1 MPTQKLLERKALIV
15 GIVINVLQVLAGMAV
30 FFMTGLK
37 AMFLDFSFTAISVLS
52 GMVAVY
58 LSSRTVRTTER
69 FPNGMFALE
78 PIYAI
83 CKAIFT
89 MSLLVYSLI
98 DVCRVAYDYFVF
110 GSGERIETGP
120 VVIYEILTVI
130 VCFSLYT
137 YYRRSNR
144 SIGDSSTMLTAECK
158 STLVDGSMSF
168 GIGVVAIFL
177 MLLPAGGPLD
187 FLHYTGDFFKQA
199 IDRWVEDNV
208 SYIKSVPEETLGE
221 MKDVILDG
229 YEQGK
234 TYTSIVSDIQ
244 DRYNVSKSKAK
255 FLARDQIST
264 LNAQITKKQQTDAGC
279 NSYIWSTSKDS
290 RVRDCHASLD
300 GKEFSWDDPPEMW
313 YMTKSGIKYSGRR
326 CHPGEDYCCR
336 CVALPKFIFEDI
348 DIPV

>member
-144 SIGDSSTMLTAECK
+144 SIGDS
-158 STLVDGSMSF
+158 
-168 GIGVVAIFL
+168 
-177 MLLPAGGPLD
+177 LD
-187 FLHYTGDFFKQA
+187 FLHYTGDFFITVALVALTIKEPFSVLKEA
-199 IDRWVEDNV
+199 FVELVGGVHDDD
-208 SYIKSVPEETLGE
+208 ETNAYVEAEAQRHLPANT
-221 MKDVILDG
+221 D
-229 YEQGK
+229 YEQTLIFK
-234 TYTSIVSDIQ
+234 TGMNYTVDV
-244 DRYNVSKSKAK
+244 Y
-255 FLARDQIST
+255 L
-264 LNAQITKKQQTDAGC
+264 
-279 NSYIWSTSKDS
+279 
-290 RVRDCHASLD
+290 
-300 GKEFSWDDPPEMW
+300 
-313 YMTKSGIKYSGRR
+313 SGI
-326 CHPGEDYCCR
+326 GETID
-336 CVALPKFIFEDI
+336 VADLIECKRSLEKELSKRLHIVDVDFVFD
-348 DIPV
+348 

>member
-187 FLHYTGDFFKQA
+187 FLHYTGDLVGGVHDDDETNA
-199 IDRWVEDNV
+199 YVEAEAQRHLPANTD
-208 SYIKSVPEETLGE
+208 
-221 MKDVILDG
+221 
-229 YEQGK
+229 YEQTLIFK
-234 TYTSIVSDIQ
+234 TGMNYTVDV
-244 DRYNVSKSKAK
+244 Y
-255 FLARDQIST
+255 L
-264 LNAQITKKQQTDAGC
+264 
-279 NSYIWSTSKDS
+279 
-290 RVRDCHASLD
+290 
-300 GKEFSWDDPPEMW
+300 
-313 YMTKSGIKYSGRR
+313 SGI
-326 CHPGEDYCCR
+326 GETID
-336 CVALPKFIFEDI
+336 VADLIECKRSLEKELSKRLHIVDVDFVFD
-348 DIPV
+348 

>member
-1 MPTQKLLERKALIV
+1 MPCNKEGPLMPTQKLLERKALIV

-58 LSSRTVRTTER
+58 LSRTVRTTER

-187 FLHYTGDFFKQA
+187 FPLHRRFLHHRGFGALTIKEPFSVLKEAF
-199 IDRWVEDNV
+199 VELVGGVHDDD
-208 SYIKSVPEETLGE
+208 ETNAYVEAEAQRHLPA
-221 MKDVILDG
+221 
-229 YEQGK
+229 
-234 TYTSIVSDIQ
+234 TPTTS
-244 DRYNVSKSKAK
+244 
-255 FLARDQIST
+255 
-264 LNAQITKKQQTDAGC
+264 
-279 NSYIWSTSKDS
+279 
-290 RVRDCHASLD
+290 
-300 GKEFSWDDPPEMW
+300 
-313 YMTKSGIKYSGRR
+313 RR
-326 CHPGEDYCCR
+326 
-336 CVALPKFIFEDI
+336 
-348 DIPV
+348 

>member
-168 GIGVVAIFL
+168 GTNAYVEAEAQRH
-177 MLLPAGGPLD
+177 LPANTD
-187 FLHYTGDFFKQA
+187 
-199 IDRWVEDNV
+199 
-208 SYIKSVPEETLGE
+208 
-221 MKDVILDG
+221 
-229 YEQGK
+229 YEQTLIFK
-234 TYTSIVSDIQ
+234 TGMNYTVDV
-244 DRYNVSKSKAK
+244 Y
-255 FLARDQIST
+255 L
-264 LNAQITKKQQTDAGC
+264 
-279 NSYIWSTSKDS
+279 
-290 RVRDCHASLD
+290 
-300 GKEFSWDDPPEMW
+300 
-313 YMTKSGIKYSGRR
+313 SGI
-326 CHPGEDYCCR
+326 GETID
-336 CVALPKFIFEDI
+336 VADLIECKRSLEKELSKRLHIVDVDFVFD
-348 DIPV
+348 

>member
-15 GIVINVLQVLAGMAV
+15 GIVINVLQVLAGVAV

-37 AMFLDFSFTAISVLS
+37 AMFLDFSFTAISV
-52 GMVAVY
+52 

-177 MLLPAGGPLD
+177 MLLPAGGLPALHRR
-187 FLHYTGDFFKQA
+187 FLHHRGFGG
-199 IDRWVEDNV
+199 IDH
-208 SYIKSVPEETLGE
+208 
-221 MKDVILDG
+221 
-229 YEQGK
+229 QGA
-234 TYTSIVSDIQ
+234 VQ
-244 DRYNVSKSKAK
+244 R
-255 FLARDQIST
+255 
-264 LNAQITKKQQTDAGC
+264 AQ
-279 NSYIWSTSKDS
+279 
-290 RVRDCHASLD
+290 R
-300 GKEFSWDDPPEMW
+300 
-313 YMTKSGIKYSGRR
+313 GIRGIGRR
-326 CHPGEDYCCR
+326 R
-336 CVALPKFIFEDI
+336 A
-348 DIPV
+348 

>member
-69 FPNGMFALE
+69 
-78 PIYAI
+78 

-187 FLHYTGDFFKQA
+187 FLHYTGDFFITVALVALTIKEPFSVLKEA
-199 IDRWVEDNV
+199 FVELVGGVHDDD
-208 SYIKSVPEETLGE
+208 ETNAYVEAEAQRHLPANT
-221 MKDVILDG
+221 D
-229 YEQGK
+229 YEQTLIFK
-234 TYTSIVSDIQ
+234 TGMNYTVDV
-244 DRYNVSKSKAK
+244 Y
-255 FLARDQIST
+255 L
-264 LNAQITKKQQTDAGC
+264 
-279 NSYIWSTSKDS
+279 
-290 RVRDCHASLD
+290 
-300 GKEFSWDDPPEMW
+300 
-313 YMTKSGIKYSGRR
+313 SGI
-326 CHPGEDYCCR
+326 GETID
-336 CVALPKFIFEDI
+336 VADLI
-348 DIPV
+348 DASARWKRSSASACTSWTWTSCLTD

>member
-177 MLLPAGGPLD
+177 MLLPA
-187 FLHYTGDFFKQA
+187 A
-199 IDRWVEDNV
+199 V
-208 SYIKSVPEETLGE
+208 SFAAAPSFCA
-221 MKDVILDG
+221 
-229 YEQGK
+229 
-234 TYTSIVSDIQ
+234 VSP
-244 DRYNVSKSKAK
+244 
-255 FLARDQIST
+255 
-264 LNAQITKKQQTDAGC
+264 AGA
-279 NSYIWSTSKDS
+279 S
-290 RVRDCHASLD
+290 ASLVSVFAEQPVIVPTASSPA
-300 GKEFSWDDPPEMW
+300 KPAAAAFFHTS
-313 YMTKSGIKYSGRR
+313 
-326 CHPGEDYCCR
+326 
-336 CVALPKFIFEDI
+336 VFFINN
-348 DIPV
+348 PLLS